1 MKRVSSAHAILF
13 LVALAV
19 PCHTAQAW
27 DWTGHRTVA
36 RIAWNHMTPSA
47 RAKAVALLRQAPAD
61 SRIPTLGAQTSSAIR
76 ARELFVTTATWPDLV
91 RSGTLAKYS
100 NPAWHFSDNF
110 WKVDNGK
117 VISVPNPV
125 ADTADAGR
133 KLAAFA
139 NLLTS
144 HTGTAAEQAID
155 LAWVLHLM
163 GDIHQPL
170 HTSSRVSSAS
180 PQGDRGG
187 NAFPVTIPPY
197 PDGNLHSLWD
207 DDLRAHTPRKA
218 SEDTATYIG
227 RLASGVEKRFPQTAL
242 AKEVGAGSYT
252 TWIADGVALAQA
264 NAYTGI
270 DSGTAASTAYKT
282 KVDQIAVRRVALA
295 GYRLAALLN
304 KLFP

>member
-1 MKRVSSAHAILF
+1 MKRMNSAHAA
-13 LVALAV
+13 LVLITFAV
-19 PCHTAQAW
+19 PCRTAQAW

-36 RIAWNHMTPSA
+36 RIAWNHMTPTA

-110 WKVDNGK
+110 WKVDSGK

-125 ADTADAGR
+125 TDSADAGA
-133 KLAAFA
+133 KLATFVTR
-139 NLLTS
+139 LTS
-144 HTGTAAEQAID
+144 NTGTEAERAIN

-187 NAFPVTIPPY
+187 NSFPVTIPPFT
-197 PDGNLHSLWD
+197 DGNLHSLWD
-207 DDLRAHTPRKA
+207 DDLRARTPRMA

-227 RLASGVEKRFPQTAL
+227 RLASGVEKRFSQTAL
-242 AKEVGAGSYT
+242 AKEIGAGSYPE
-252 TWIADGVALAQA
+252 WIADGVSLAQA

-270 DSGTAASTAYKT
+270 SAGTAASAVYKT
-282 KVDQIAVRRVALA
+282 KVDQIAARRVALA

-304 KLFP
+304 KMFP